1 MNRIFFH
8 YKSGTLYSNIEYLPI
23 KLKFEF
29 HAYACTWILKK
40 CTMYVLY
47 IIQMRQ
53 LLKHCSYQSN
63 TQVCI
68 VALCG
73 LCSPRRG
80 LVSSAGQE
88 LSAFIPSTVVFNAL
102 PMQNRLS
109 QIICMQHATKRV
121 CYEEEAVFHHHHRS
135 LLLPF

>member
-1 MNRIFFH
+1 MYSVQNHNINLLSWNWDLIGLNRIFFH
-8 YKSGTLYSNIEYLPI
+8 YKLCTLYSNIEYLPI

-40 CTMYVLY
+40 CTLYVLY

-80 LVSSAGQE
+80 LVSSTGQE
-88 LSAFIPSTVVFNAL
+88 LSAFIPSTAVFNAL
-102 PMQNRLS
+102 PTNPK
-109 QIICMQHATKRV
+109 IAFDT
-121 CYEEEAVFHHHHRS
+121 
-135 LLLPF
+135 

>member
-1 MNRIFFH
+1 MPICMHLDIKIMYTVCSLHNTNETITETLFF
-8 YKSGTLYSNIEYLPI
+8 
-23 KLKFEF
+23 
-29 HAYACTWILKK
+29 
-40 CTMYVLY
+40 
-47 IIQMRQ
+47 
-53 LLKHCSYQSN
+53 

>member
-1 MNRIFFH
+1 MYSVQNHNINLLSWNWDLIGLNRIFFH
-8 YKSGTLYSNIEYLPI
+8 YRYKSCTLYSNIEYLPI

-63 TQVCI
+63 THVCI

-88 LSAFIPSTVVFNAL
+88 LSAFIPSTAVFNAL
-102 PMQNRLS
+102 PTNPK
-109 QIICMQHATKRV
+109 IAFDI
-121 CYEEEAVFHHHHRS
+121 
-135 LLLPF
+135 

>member
-1 MNRIFFH
+1 
-8 YKSGTLYSNIEYLPI
+8 
-23 KLKFEF
+23 
-29 HAYACTWILKK
+29 
-40 CTMYVLY
+40 
-47 IIQMRQ
+47 MRQ

-63 TQVCI
+63 TQVGI

-102 PMQNRLS
+102 PTNPK
-109 QIICMQHATKRV
+109 IAFDT
-121 CYEEEAVFHHHHRS
+121 
-135 LLLPF
+135 

>member
-1 MNRIFFH
+1 
-8 YKSGTLYSNIEYLPI
+8 
-23 KLKFEF
+23 
-29 HAYACTWILKK
+29 
-40 CTMYVLY
+40 
-47 IIQMRQ
+47 MRQ

-88 LSAFIPSTVVFNAL
+88 LSAFIPSTAVFNAL
-102 PMQNRLS
+102 PVLGRSPILYGSRDKRAMN
-109 QIICMQHATKRV
+109 ATTATPPGTKVRT
-121 CYEEEAVFHHHHRS
+121 
-135 LLLPF
+135 